1 MIIPI
6 VCFTCGQC
14 IAHLYEIYKTL
25 VERICTLPES
35 SQSNIQIDE
44 IQNNVQIM
52 EYVKTIP
59 HISLDQLRNINVPIR
74 SPEQAAFMILGIN
87 RLCCRR
93 MFLTQCD
100 TYNLVN
106 QSK

>member
-25 VERICTLPES
+25 VERIRRLPES
-35 SQSNIQIDE
+35 HQSNIQIDE
-44 IQNNVQIM
+44 IQNNAQIM

-59 HISLDQLRNINVPIR
+59 HIPLEQLRTIGIPIR

>member
-25 VERICTLPES
+25 VERIRRLPES
-35 SQSNIQIDE
+35 HQSNIQIDA
-44 IQNNVQIM
+44 IQNNEQIM
-52 EYVKTIP
+52 EYIKTIP
-59 HISLDQLRNINVPIR
+59 HIPLEQLRTIDIPIR

>member
-25 VERICTLPES
+25 VERIRKLPES
-35 SQSNIQIDE
+35 RQSNIQIDA
-44 IQNNVQIM
+44 IQNNEQIM
-52 EYVKTIP
+52 EYIKTIP
-59 HISLDQLRNINVPIR
+59 HIPLEQLRTIDIPIR